1 MAVFGKHISVDL
13 WFYHGSC
20 TGYERAAN
28 VAEPTRL
35 AIFERIVSER
45 RMSVTD
51 LMSYAAVSQPAVSQ
65 HLRALQDARL
75 ITGRREGRNVYYTAQ
90 PRGLAPL
97 EKWLRQYEQLWQQ
110 RVDRLDDYLQELQ
123 KSEKQRGK

>member
-1 MAVFGKHISVDL
+1 MPNAAVV
-13 WFYHGSC
+13 
-20 TGYERAAN
+20 N
-28 VAEPTRL
+28 VLRTLAEPTRL

-123 KSEKQRGK
+123 KSEKQRGKNR